1 LFSIAYIIRKLLFL
15 KHLSLKMLYYILRAP
30 ATPMTQ
36 DTQKSR
42 SWLDSIAVG
51 LSMLCLV
58 HCLALPLVVIG
69 VPLLAQFAET
79 HLHYQLLLVVVPLS
93 GVAFGIG
100 YRRHQN
106 PRILVAGALGLGLL
120 IVGATVAH
128 SQLGL
133 LADRLFT
140 IAGSLLLAAAHW
152 KNSRGSVRC
161 EPA

>member
-1 LFSIAYIIRKLLFL
+1 
-15 KHLSLKMLYYILRAP
+15 
-30 ATPMTQ
+30 MTQ

-42 SWLDSIAVG
+42 SWLDGIAVG

-58 HCLALPLVVIG
+58 HCLALPLIIIG

-79 HLHYQLLLVVVPLS
+79 HLHYQLLLLVVPLS
-93 GVAFGIG
+93 VVAFAIG
-100 YRRHQN
+100 YRRHRMW
-106 PRILVAGALGLGLL
+106 RILVAGAAGLGLL
-120 IVGATVAH
+120 IVGATIAH

-161 EPA
+161 QTA

>member
-1 LFSIAYIIRKLLFL
+1 
-15 KHLSLKMLYYILRAP
+15 MLYYILRAP
-30 ATPMTQ
+30 TTPMTQ

-42 SWLDSIAVG
+42 SWLDGIAVG

-58 HCLALPLVVIG
+58 HCLALPLIIIG

-79 HLHYQLLLVVVPLS
+79 HLHYQLLLLVVPLS
-93 GVAFGIG
+93 VVAFAIG
-100 YRRHQN
+100 YRRHRMW
-106 PRILVAGALGLGLL
+106 RILVAGAAGLGLL
-120 IVGATVAH
+120 IVGATIAH

-161 EPA
+161 QTA